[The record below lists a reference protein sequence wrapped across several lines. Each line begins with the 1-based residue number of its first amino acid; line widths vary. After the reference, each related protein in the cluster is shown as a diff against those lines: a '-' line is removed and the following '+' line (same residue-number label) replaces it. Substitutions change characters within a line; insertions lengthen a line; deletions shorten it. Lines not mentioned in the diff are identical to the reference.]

1 MPKSKLIFVNRYFYP
16 DHSATAQ
23 ILSDLAFD
31 LARRGWRVEVI
42 TSRGG
47 YDAQSASLPARE
59 IISGVHIYR
68 VWSTSFGRMR
78 LAGRMLD
85 YLSFYLSA
93 LIAMVRR
100 CRRGDVLIAKTD
112 PPMLSV
118 LAAAAARVRG
128 GRLVNWLQ
136 DLYPEV
142 AEGLGI
148 TLAGGPTGGLLRALR
163 NRSLQAAKMNVA
175 IGELMAERI
184 RNEHVPPDR
193 VAVLPNWTDDD
204 AIRPGR
210 DAGIG
215 LRKEWRIE
223 RDFVIGYSG
232 NLGRAHDIDT
242 MLEAATILRGEASI
256 RFLFIGGGS
265 GLAELARRVEAAG
278 LTNFLFKPYQPKE
291 ALAESLA
298 VPDVHWITLLP
309 ELEGLIVPSKCY
321 GIAAAARPMLFIG
334 SENGDLAKLIRD
346 HGCGIAVAQ
355 GAADRLAD
363 AIRRLAANPHHCR
376 DLGLAA
382 RSMLDRHFS
391 RRRTLDG
398 WNHLLERAAA
408 DGA

>member
-31 LARRGWRVEVI
+31 LARRGWQVEVI

-47 YDAQSASLPARE
+47 YDAGATSLPARE
-59 IISGVHIYR
+59 MISGVQVRR
-68 VWSTSFGRMR
+68 VWSTSFGRTK
-78 LAGRMLD
+78 LAGRVLD
-85 YLSFYLSA
+85 YLSFYLGA
-93 LIAMVRR
+93 FAAMVRHSG
-100 CRRGDVLIAKTD
+100 RGDVIVAKTD
-112 PPMLSV
+112 PPLLSI
-118 LAAAAARVRG
+118 LAAVAARIRKA
-128 GRLVNWLQ
+128 RLVNWLQ

-142 AEGLGI
+142 AAGLGI
-148 TLAGGPTGGLLRALR
+148 TLAGGPTGRFLRALR
-163 NRSLQAAKMNVA
+163 NRSLRAARMNVA

-204 AIRPGR
+204 AIRPCP
-210 DAGIG
+210 DAGIA
-215 LRKEWRIE
+215 LRKQWGIE

-232 NLGRAHDIDT
+232 NLGRAHDIET
-242 MLEAATILRGEASI
+242 MIEAAAILRDDARI

-334 SENGDLAKLIRD
+334 SESGELAKLIRD

-363 AIRRLAANPHHCR
+363 AIRLLVADPDRCR
-376 DLGLAA
+376 DLGVAA
-382 RSMLDRHFS
+382 RTMLDRHFS

-398 WNHLLERAAA
+398 WHDLLERAAIPA
-408 DGA
+408 